1 MSNAFLGI
9 DWLIREMKSES
20 GFSFAIASQP
30 LQKVK
35 AQILLDFD
43 RNHMKLFGTDEKLL
57 KDLGENISVQC
68 IDARQYAEQLTN
80 NH

>member
-1 MSNAFLGI
+1 MGLSLALRFL
-9 DWLIREMKSES
+9 K
-20 GFSFAIASQP
+20 

-35 AQILLDFD
+35 AQILLNLD
-43 RNHMKLFGTDEKLL
+43 RDHMKLFGTDEKLL